1 MSAAYFT
8 ELFTA
13 LSPIVGGRVYPV
25 KFPQEPL
32 PTWPAIRYTPEG
44 GPTEKTNC
52 GDVDSPDIPV
62 QIDVVAKN
70 FLDLLPLAESVKTA
84 MSTFSVPVVLENDAG
99 FTYDHETKTHRAILQ
114 FTIAGSSN
122 F

>member
-44 GPTEKTNC
+44 GATEKTSC
-52 GDVDSPDIPV
+52 GDADSPDISV

-84 MSTFSVPVVLENDAG
+84 MSTFSVPVVLENYPG

-114 FTIAGSSN
+114 FTIAGSST